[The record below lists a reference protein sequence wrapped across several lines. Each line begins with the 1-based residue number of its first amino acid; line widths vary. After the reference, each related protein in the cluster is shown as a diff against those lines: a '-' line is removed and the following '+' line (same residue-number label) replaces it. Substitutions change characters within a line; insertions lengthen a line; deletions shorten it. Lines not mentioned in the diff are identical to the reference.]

1 MSVET
6 VEQVNLDESIKIVIQ
21 EPGKYNV
28 IFLNDN
34 HTPMDFV
41 IEILKQIFKH
51 SQETAEKIM
60 LEVHEKGSGIAGT
73 YTYEIAEQKTTEATL
88 CARQQGFPL
97 GIQIEQVQ

>member
-1 MSVET
+1 MTTET
-6 VEQVNLDESIKIVIQ
+6 VEKIELDEKIKYTVD

-34 HTPMDFV
+34 QTPMEFV
-41 IEILKQIFKH
+41 TEILIIIFKH

-60 LEVHEKGSGIAGT
+60 LEVHEKGSSIVGT
-73 YTYEIAEQKTTEATL
+73 YTFEIAEQKMTEAIL

-97 GIQIEQVQ
+97 GVQIEKVS